1 MKLVKTDQYELG
13 SITDCQRE
21 PPNLSHSVLYLA
33 LDALLANE
41 DR

>member
-1 MKLVKTDQYELG
+1 MKLVKTELG